1 MLAATFG
8 LRSNFIC
15 LYATFTHRTKRT
27 TVGKQAINNA
37 TTRLD
42 TVDTARGF
50 AMLWMTAY
58 HFCFDL
64 NQARYIQQDFYA
76 NPVWT
81 WQRTGILSLFLLCA
95 GAGQVLALHNGQ
107 SWQHFGRRWLQIA
120 GCAAL
125 VSLGSILMFPG
136 SFIYFGVLHGMA
148 VMLLIARLTAG
159 WGRLLWPL
167 GLLCI
172 AMKYIAAYALDAGV
186 AGTFVHVLNGRWLNW
201 LGLVSQLPVT
211 EDYVPLV
218 PWMGVMWWGMA
229 ATQWWLERSR
239 NHAAKATNRF
249 NPLAFLGRWS
259 LSYYMLH
266 QPVLLAGLAVLAWA
280 MRT

>member
-1 MLAATFG
+1 M
-8 LRSNFIC
+8 
-15 LYATFTHRTKRT
+15 
-27 TVGKQAINNA
+27 GKQAINSGA
-37 TTRLD
+37 TRLD
-42 TVDTARGF
+42 AVDAWRGA
-50 AMLWMTAY
+50 AMLWMTVY
-58 HFCFDL
+58 HFSFDL

-76 NPVWT
+76 DPVWT

-95 GAGQVLALHNGQ
+95 GAGQALALHNGQ

-125 VSLGSILMFPG
+125 VSLGSWLMFPG
-136 SFIYFGVLHGMA
+136 SFIYFGVLQGMA

-159 WGRLLWPL
+159 WGHWLWPL
-167 GLLCI
+167 GLLAI
-172 AMKYIAAYALDAGV
+172 AMKSIAAYALNAGA
-186 AGTFVHVLNGRWLNW
+186 AGTFLHVLNGRWLNW
-201 LGLVSQLPVT
+201 LGFVNQLPVT

-229 ATQWWLERSR
+229 GMQWWLKRPKTLP
-239 NHAAKATNRF
+239 AKISSSA

-266 QPVLLAGLAVLAWA
+266 QPIMLAGLSVWA
-280 MRT
+280 LLFR